1 MRSAP
6 PLSHG
11 DFVAALSRCST
22 RAHLDQLHAHTFVT
36 GRAAAQTT
44 TFHLLRF
51 AALRLSCLPYARRL
65 FDATPNPN
73 VFLYSAMLSAYVS
86 ASSSATA
93 AASYS
98 PAHTREAL
106 ALFLR
111 MLRRGRPAPNQFV
124 YPLALRAACA
134 VGIHLVRSIH
144 SHACRTGF
152 YGYDVIRTSLL
163 DVYTRYGMMGDARKL
178 FDSLTEKNVVSWTAL
193 VSGYA
198 RAGKVGDAIV
208 LFERMPERDVPA
220 WNALIA
226 GCAQNGLFVEAV
238 GVFRRMVGEGFQPN
252 ATTVCSVL
260 SACGHLGMLKIGKVI
275 HGYAWRTCV
284 GFGSSVVNGLID
296 MYGKC
301 GNLKGA
307 RWIFDEVSDRRD
319 LTSWNSLINCLAL
332 HGHSKGAI
340 VVFTAMMNE
349 GVEPDEVTF
358 VGLLNACTHGG
369 FVDEGLRYFELMHHE
384 HGIEPEIE
392 HYGCIVDLLGRA
404 GRFQDAMNVIKDMR
418 VEPDEVI
425 WGSLLSACRIH
436 KQLELAVLAIQ
447 KLLELDPNNV
457 NYVVMLANVYSEG
470 GFWEE
475 VRKVRTLMREDTF
488 GKKLP
493 GCSWIEVERKTH
505 RFYSGD
511 DAHPESDNIYDTLED
526 LGASMEM

>member
-1 MRSAP
+1 MRCAP
-6 PLSHG
+6 PLSHR
-11 DFVAALSRCST
+11 DFVAVLTRCST
-22 RAHLDQLHAHTFVT
+22 RAHLEQLHAHAFVA
-36 GRAAAQTT
+36 GRAAAQPT

-51 AALRLSCLPYARRL
+51 ASIRLSCLPYARRL
-65 FDATPNPN
+65 FDATPHPN
-73 VFLYSAMLSAYVS
+73 VFLYSAILSAYVS
-86 ASSSATA
+86 ASA
-93 AASYS
+93 AASS
-98 PAHTREAL
+98 PAHARDAL

-134 VGIHLVRSIH
+134 VGVLLVRSIH
-144 SHACRTGF
+144 SHACKSGF
-152 YGYDVIRTSLL
+152 YGYDVIKTSLL
-163 DVYTRYGMMGDARKL
+163 DGYSRYGMMADARNL
-178 FDSLTEKNVVSWTAL
+178 FDGLTERNVVSWTAL

-198 RAGKVGDAIV
+198 RAGKAGDAIV
-208 LFERMPERDVPA
+208 LFEWMPERDVAA
-220 WNALIA
+220 WNAVIA

-238 GVFRRMVGEGFQPN
+238 GIFGRMVGEGFRPN
-252 ATTVCSVL
+252 ATTISCAL

-307 RWIFDEVSDRRD
+307 RWMFDEVSDRG
-319 LTSWNSLINCLAL
+319 LITWNSLINCLAL
-332 HGHSKGAI
+332 HGHNKCAI
-340 VVFTAMMNE
+340 SAFNAMRDE

-384 HGIEPEIE
+384 YGIEPEIE

-404 GRFQDAMNVIKDMR
+404 GRFQDALNVINSMR
-418 VEPDEVI
+418 VESDEVI
-425 WGSLLSACRIH
+425 WGSLLNACRIH
-436 KQLELAVLAIQ
+436 RQLELAELAVR
-447 KLLELDPNNV
+447 KLLELDPNNA

-475 VRKVRTLMREDTF
+475 VRKVRNLMKEETT

-493 GCSWIEVERKTH
+493 GCSWIEVDSKTH
-505 RFYSGD
+505 RFFSGD
-511 DAHPESDNIYDTLED
+511 DAHPETEVIYDTLED
-526 LGASMEM
+526 LAASMEI